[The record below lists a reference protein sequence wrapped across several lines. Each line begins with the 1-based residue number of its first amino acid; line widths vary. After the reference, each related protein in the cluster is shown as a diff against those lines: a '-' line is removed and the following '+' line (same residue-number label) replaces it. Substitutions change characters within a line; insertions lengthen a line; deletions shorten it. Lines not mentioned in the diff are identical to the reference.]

1 MYHIYICLSKLVF
14 ADREHDY
21 DLIDLSLTCD
31 RDVEVAASLI
41 AANLLV
47 SIETALLE
55 SLARVASS
63 CWVMLITF

>member
-1 MYHIYICLSKLVF
+1 MTL
-14 ADREHDY
+14 
-21 DLIDLSLTCD
+21 LTCE

-47 SIETALLE
+47 SIETALLD

-63 CWVMLITF
+63 CCVMLITF